1 MITIIV
7 PVYNVEKYLH
17 DCIESI
23 LNQTYKDFELILVDD
38 GSKDNSGKICD
49 EFAQKDYRINTI
61 HQKNAGEGMARNAG
75 LEIANGE
82 WMVFVD
88 SDDYIRPDYIKDLLK
103 AQNDSNADI
112 VISGMDRVYGDGS
125 IETLQVPMKDISV
138 RGNLYDII
146 RKYHLIDNGYISG
159 KLYKSSIIND
169 RELRFSSLKLKADQL
184 FLFSYLA
191 HVKRI
196 TFRPLHD
203 YCYRQLG
210 DSMSHLSFD
219 YNMLLSRVMDF
230 YKVVKKTDFG
240 DSRINHY
247 LTQNS
252 LDGPI
257 GKLYSQGE
265 LSREERIQHLKL
277 VDKSAYWYTRQIKS
291 YKDFIITVLLSCRA
305 YKMYDKI
312 MCHIFNKSQN

>member
-169 RELRFSSLKLKADQL
+169 RELRFSSLKLKAD
-184 FLFSYLA
+184 S
-191 HVKRI
+191 VV
-196 TFRPLHD
+196 
-203 YCYRQLG
+203 
-210 DSMSHLSFD
+210 SF
-219 YNMLLSRVMDF
+219 F
-230 YKVVKKTDFG
+230 
-240 DSRINHY
+240 
-247 LTQNS
+247 
-252 LDGPI
+252 
-257 GKLYSQGE
+257 
-265 LSREERIQHLKL
+265 
-277 VDKSAYWYTRQIKS
+277 
-291 YKDFIITVLLSCRA
+291 LSCSCEKDNIQTSA
-305 YKMYDKI
+305 
-312 MCHIFNKSQN
+312 